1 MQNDTCYF
9 VRILSRTDGK
19 QSIFTADGNLFLG
32 EQEIGLTYRQDGCEV
47 QITATENCVRMKR
60 EGNCYVSLCFCPKE
74 TTKGEIGLSAEQAGE
89 VDVYTND
96 LKIWLKESADGEK
109 KLKIELDYTLAFSQE
124 QTQHTFLSLIAE
136 KQ

>member
-19 QSIFTADGNLFLG
+19 QSIFTADGNLFFDG
-32 EQEIGLTYRQDGCEV
+32 QELTLVYPQDGSEV
-47 QITATENCVRMKR
+47 KITVQENCVRMKR
-60 EGNCYVSLCFCPKE
+60 EGNCYVCLCFCPKE
-74 TTKGEIGLSAEQAGE
+74 TTKGEIGFSAEQAGE

-96 LKIWLKESADGEK
+96 LKIRRKDCADGEK